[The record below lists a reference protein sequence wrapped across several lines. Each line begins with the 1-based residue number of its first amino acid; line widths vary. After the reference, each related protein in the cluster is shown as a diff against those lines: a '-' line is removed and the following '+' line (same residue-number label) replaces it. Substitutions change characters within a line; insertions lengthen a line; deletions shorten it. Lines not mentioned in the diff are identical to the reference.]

1 MDRSTLIKFMRDTAA
16 ALEALPADSDRYDG
30 IRGEIA
36 SVLHSNAPDEVKVA
50 TIVALCAGFTRGV
63 VEALCNAAGSN

>member
-16 ALEALPADSDRYDG
+16 ALEGLPADSDRYDG
-30 IRGEIA
+30 IREEIEC
-36 SVLHSNAPDEVKVA
+36 VLRSDSDERIKAA

-63 VEALCNAAGSN
+63 VQALCDAAGGN

>member
-16 ALEALPADSDRYDG
+16 ALEGLPADSERYDG
-30 IRGEIA
+30 IRAEIT
-36 SVLHSNAPDEVKVA
+36 SIMRSNIADDVKVA